1 MNIKL
6 IIFLLNT
13 ITYYGSCLIFYFL
26 DKYLIEKNLWN
37 KYKYQKYKGTNNF
50 YKSKIYKIWMSCLK
64 TSIINSLFSIIL
76 IYISNF
82 NTTLYQISDI
92 YKLPL
97 YALYAETHFY
107 FFHRLFHTKYLYFL
121 HKKHHETHITI
132 AASANNAS
140 VLEHVLVN
148 VGELFVANYLFQGS
162 ILLTLIAIL
171 FGTVNPIL
179 SHCGYL
185 NFGIEHEIHHIKLS
199 KNYGFGLYIWDRLF
213 GTFKKI

>member
-1 MNIKL
+1 ML
-6 IIFLLNT
+6 
-13 ITYYGSCLIFYFL
+13 
-26 DKYLIEKNLWN
+26 
-37 KYKYQKYKGTNNF
+37 
-50 YKSKIYKIWMSCLK
+50 
-64 TSIINSLFSIIL
+64 
-76 IYISNF
+76 
-82 NTTLYQISDI
+82 
-92 YKLPL
+92 
-97 YALYAETHFY
+97 THFY
-107 FFHRLFHTKYLYFL
+107 FFHRLFHKKYLYFL

-185 NFGIEHEIHHIKLS
+185 YFGSDHEIHHMKLN
-199 KNYGFGLYIWDRLF
+199 KNFGFGFYIWDKLL
-213 GTFKKI
+213 GTYLHN